1 MPQEPEVSAETQRLE
16 IRRSRTLFNTQY
28 LVFHAFCAV
37 SLAAGSL
44 ALRQTDVE
52 HMCARMTDVDVTICL
67 GIAYS
72 VSRPRL
78 VASPFARDR
87 VRALRFYE
95 AQTQALSLKRVR
107 AIRGGEETRMIES
120 IDARLREIGILDQDV
135 QTRLDGKEKALVIT
149 HQDLMYVDSA
159 GVQRTPLRFVTKVVT
174 DKVGSLTVRSSNGPN
189 IEGNIRGFDVTELK
203 VFFEGIKGAIA
214 RAKAEHPSSDAP
226 AGLAA
231 ASPLEPARAEMS
243 SSEPALGATGAPF
256 SGEPDFGGPSTSI
269 EPTIP
274 ALTEPMP
281 QVPADPW
288 DNFST
293 PRPTLEIPPSARLA
307 DDFDDFRLAPPSE
320 AGVAS
325 KDTEAFD
332 WDDPVPTQESPRPV
346 VPSLSAQ
353 AMDDEPM
360 LEADDVDQP
369 SFTPSPASTST
380 PGVAVTAGLAGAG
393 AASAVPKEVQ
403 PASAA
408 EVSRVLETVSN
419 AASRVPTLAESYA
432 ISPISRWLKFM
443 AIPLGLI
450 GIAAGGLSV
459 PATDN
464 VQIMQWVQVVAFI
477 VGGLAAAL
485 ISYGIGDLLSIW
497 GALAADIRAMR
508 RNQLG
513 H

>member
-1 MPQEPEVSAETQRLE
+1 
-16 IRRSRTLFNTQY
+16 
-28 LVFHAFCAV
+28 
-37 SLAAGSL
+37 
-44 ALRQTDVE
+44 
-52 HMCARMTDVDVTICL
+52 MTDVDVTIDL

-87 VRALRFYE
+87 VRALRSDE
-95 AQTQALSLKRVR
+95 AQAQALSLKQVR
-107 AIRGGEETRMIES
+107 AIQSGEETRMIES

-159 GVQRTPLRFVTKVVT
+159 GVQRTPLRFVTKVIT

-203 VFFEGIKGAIA
+203 VFFEGVKGAIA
-214 RAKAEHPSSDAP
+214 RAKAEHPHSDVP
-226 AGLAA
+226 TGLAA
-231 ASPLEPARAEMS
+231 ASALEPARPEPARPETGRTELT
-243 SSEPALGATGAPF
+243 SSEPALDATSTPF
-256 SGEPDFGGPSTSI
+256 SGVPDFGRPSPIELPSPI
-269 EPTIP
+269 EPPMP
-274 ALTEPMP
+274 AVTEPAP
-281 QVPADPW
+281 QMPADPW

-307 DDFDDFRLAPPSE
+307 DDFDDFRLAPSGS
-320 AGVAS
+320 AGPTS

-332 WDDPVPTQESPRPV
+332 WDDPVSLHESPRPA

-353 AMDDEPM
+353 AIDRAMDDEPM
-360 LEADDVDQP
+360 LEADDFDQP
-369 SFTPSPASTST
+369 PPTSSPAPSLPVPSQAST
-380 PGVAVTAGLAGAG
+380 PAPVAAVAAGLAGAG
-393 AASAVPKEVQ
+393 AAASSLQKDIRN
-403 PASAA
+403 ASADA
-408 EVSRVLETVSN
+408 PRALEVASD
-419 AASRVPTLAESYA
+419 AASRIPTLAENYA
-432 ISPISRWLKFM
+432 ISPIARWLKYM

-464 VQIMQWVQVVAFI
+464 IQIMQWVQVAAFI
-477 VGGLAAAL
+477 IGGIAAAL
-485 ISYGIGDLLSIW
+485 ISYGLGDLLSIW

-513 H
+513 Q

>member
-1 MPQEPEVSAETQRLE
+1 
-16 IRRSRTLFNTQY
+16 
-28 LVFHAFCAV
+28 
-37 SLAAGSL
+37 
-44 ALRQTDVE
+44 
-52 HMCARMTDVDVTICL
+52 
-67 GIAYS
+67 
-72 VSRPRL
+72 
-78 VASPFARDR
+78 
-87 VRALRFYE
+87 
-95 AQTQALSLKRVR
+95 
-107 AIRGGEETRMIES
+107 MIES

-149 HQDLMYVDSA
+149 HQDLMYVDAA

-174 DKVGSLTVRSSNGPN
+174 DKAGSLTVRSSNGPN

-214 RAKAEHPSSDAP
+214 RAKTEHPSSDAP

-231 ASPLEPARAEMS
+231 ASPLEPARAEKNS
-243 SSEPALGATGAPF
+243 SKPALASTNTPF
-256 SGEPDFGGPSTSI
+256 SGVPDFGRPSAPI
-269 EPTIP
+269 EPSIP
-274 ALTEPMP
+274 ALTEPTP
-281 QVPADPW
+281 QASADPW

-320 AGVAS
+320 AGVSS

-332 WDDPVPTQESPRPV
+332 WDDPEPTQQSPRSV

-353 AMDDEPM
+353 DMDDEPM

-369 SFTPSPASTST
+369 SFTPSLISTST
-380 PGVAVTAGLAGAG
+380 PGAAVTAGLVD
-393 AASAVPKEVQ
+393 AAPVVSKEVRPANATAVP
-403 PASAA
+403 
-408 EVSRVLETVSN
+408 RVLGVASN
-419 AASRVPTLAESYA
+419 AASTVPTLSESYA

-464 VQIMQWVQVVAFI
+464 VQIMQWVQVAAFV
-477 VGGLAAAL
+477 VGGIAAAL

-513 H
+513 Q

>member
-1 MPQEPEVSAETQRLE
+1 
-16 IRRSRTLFNTQY
+16 
-28 LVFHAFCAV
+28 
-37 SLAAGSL
+37 
-44 ALRQTDVE
+44 
-52 HMCARMTDVDVTICL
+52 
-67 GIAYS
+67 
-72 VSRPRL
+72 
-78 VASPFARDR
+78 
-87 VRALRFYE
+87 
-95 AQTQALSLKRVR
+95 
-107 AIRGGEETRMIES
+107 MIES

-149 HQDLMYVDSA
+149 HQDFMYVDSA

-174 DKVGSLTVRSSNGPN
+174 DKAGSLTVRSSNGPN

-214 RAKAEHPSSDAP
+214 RAKAERPSSDAS
-226 AGLAA
+226 AGR
-231 ASPLEPARAEMS
+231 ASTSTHQSAHAEKDS
-243 SSEPALGATGAPF
+243 SDPALASTGTPF
-256 SGEPDFGGPSTSI
+256 SGEPDFGRPSAPI
-269 EPTIP
+269 EPPIP
-274 ALTEPMP
+274 ALTEPAP

-307 DDFDDFRLAPPSE
+307 DDFDDFRLAPPAS
-320 AGVAS
+320 ADVAS
-325 KDTEAFD
+325 KDSEAFD
-332 WDDPVPTQESPRPV
+332 WDDPEPTRQSPRPV

-360 LEADDVDQP
+360 LEADDVNQP
-369 SFTPSPASTST
+369 SPTPSLASTSR
-380 PGVAVTAGLAGAG
+380 PGAAVTAGLAGA
-393 AASAVPKEVQ
+393 AAAPVVSKEVR
-403 PASAA
+403 PASPA
-408 EVSRVLETVSN
+408 EVPRALETASN
-419 AASRVPTLAESYA
+419 AAGRIPALAESYA
-432 ISPISRWLKFM
+432 INPISRWLKFM

-464 VQIMQWVQVVAFI
+464 VQIMQWMQVAAFV

-485 ISYGIGDLLSIW
+485 ICYGIGDLLSIW

-513 H
+513 Q